1 MQKVRKALDKN
12 GPTFLNTISVC
23 DLGWKTPP
31 ADTIEIARVA
41 IDTCHWPL
49 YEVDEG
55 KYKLNYKPKEK
66 KPITEFLKLQ
76 GRFRHL
82 LRPENTELVEAI
94 QAHVDEEWER
104 LLARCAETSATA
116 APPKAKPKPKE
127 AKTKEK
133 VAASE

>member
-1 MQKVRKALDKN
+1 MQKVRKALAKN
-12 GPTFLNTISVC
+12 GPAFMNTLSVC

-31 ADTIEIARVA
+31 ADTIEIARVGV
-41 IDTCHWPL
+41 DTCHWPL

-55 KYKLNYKPKEK
+55 KYKLNHKPKEK

-82 LRPENTELVEAI
+82 LRPENAPLVEAI

-104 LLARCAETSATA
+104 LLARCSETSATS
-116 APPKAKPKPKE
+116 APPKAKPQ
-127 AKTKEK
+127 AKKAPAEKKAPVTK
-133 VAASE
+133 